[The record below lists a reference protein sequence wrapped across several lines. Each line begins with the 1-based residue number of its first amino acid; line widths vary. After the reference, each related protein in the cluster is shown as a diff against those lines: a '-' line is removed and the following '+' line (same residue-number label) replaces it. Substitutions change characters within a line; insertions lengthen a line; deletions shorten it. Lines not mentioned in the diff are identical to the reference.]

1 VFNSELYI
9 PRAAIIDDI
18 RKLTYD
24 TKRYRVRFK
33 SPRRFASPA
42 SASPDARWGGGQKPN
57 SEDDKSSESDYKPG
71 QFVQVSVLGAGEV
84 PISICSSPTQKGY
97 FELSVRNTGLVTGAI
112 HALKKGDEIGIR
124 GPYGNCFPIEQAV
137 GRNLIFVGGGIGL
150 APLRSA
156 IMFVLHKRSDYGS
169 VQILYGSR
177 SKEDIVFVDD
187 LEQWG
192 TSKQSIVYTTIDRPQ
207 PGWTGHTGVVTTLFD
222 KIRGLTDSKVF
233 ICGPSIMIHFAIKEL
248 LDAGWAPDDIITTL
262 ERHMK
267 CGVGKCG
274 HCYLGGKYVCTDG
287 PVFTYSQINALGVEV

>member
-9 PRAAIIDDI
+9 PRAAIIENI
-18 RKLTYD
+18 RELTYD
-24 TKRYRVRFK
+24 TRLYRVRFK
-33 SPRRFASPA
+33 C
-42 SASPDARWGGGQKPN
+42 N
-57 SEDDKSSESDYKPG
+57 SKCNESSESDYKPG

-156 IMFVLHKRSDYGS
+156 IKFVLHKRSDYGS

-207 PGWTGHTGVVTTLFD
+207 PDWTGHTGVVTTLFD
-222 KIRGLTDSKVF
+222 KIRRLTDSKVF

-248 LDAGWAPDDIITTL
+248 LDTGWAPDDIITTL